1 VPASMRDDGV
11 PFGITLIGPAGSD
24 LVLADLGQ
32 RFHLSTG
39 LPLGALGIAAPAA
52 EALVAA
58 PAAARIAVV
67 GAHLTGLPLNGEL
80 VERGARL
87 VRTAR
92 TAPNYRLYFL
102 ISVLAASSSP
112 FPSAPFALASP
123 TQPSV
128 TYCTSGFQLS
138 ISLLE
143 MLLMLLAGRRARTS
157 VSASAKMRPI
167 WPESAMPLF
176 AHRSPC
182 VRDLHGAVLG

>member
-1 VPASMRDDGV
+1 MLLHSFIPSFLHSFI
-11 PFGITLIGPAGSD
+11 PSFLHSFISLIPS
-24 LVLADLGQ
+24 
-32 RFHLSTG
+32 FPHL
-39 LPLGALGIAAPAA
+39 
-52 EALVAA
+52 
-58 PAAARIAVV
+58 
-67 GAHLTGLPLNGEL
+67 
-80 VERGARL
+80 
-87 VRTAR
+87 
-92 TAPNYRLYFL
+92 LYFL
-102 ISVLAASSSP
+102 INPRAASNNP
-112 FPSAPFALASP
+112 FPSAPFALASL

-128 TYCTSGFQLS
+128 TCCTSGFQLS